1 MGLERIDKS
10 LRLCWLCGSC
20 FGRGPTEPHNWKELN
35 LDPTPNERC
44 PSYEYFKF
52 RTYTA
57 MDRNSLA
64 TLVYREGYPI
74 TDDLKEVI
82 YSCVTC
88 GVCSEICGLM
98 DPLDINLAVR
108 EEIVEKS
115 SLLPSHEKLREIQDR
130 SGNPY
135 NEKEESRSEWAEG
148 IKIKNLTKE
157 KAENLFFVGCSGAFR
172 PSSRKMAVATAQLLK
187 KAGLDFGILGVEEKC
202 CGYIP
207 KTLGDLSLFKKYMT
221 ENIEALNSLKIQR
234 LITFCPGCLSM
245 FKSYPDNSLNFEVV
259 HSVQIIDQLIQAGK
273 LKPRKISDMRITYHD
288 PCDLGRKCRVFDSP
302 RNVLKAVPGV
312 QFVEMERHGRWAY
325 CCGGGGG
332 LKAFNNELSGEIAY
346 QRALEALEVGA
357 DTIVSACPAC
367 KSNLNLAAAKIRKE
381 KKGRLKV
388 VDLTELVA
396 VSLA

>member
-172 PSSRKMAVATAQLLK
+172 PSSRKIAVATAQLLK

-207 KTLGDLSLFKKYMT
+207 KMLGDLSLFKKNMT

-234 LITFCPGCLSM
+234 LITFCPGCLFM
-245 FKSYPDNSLNFEVV
+245 FKSYPDKALNFEVI

-332 LKAFNNELSGEIAY
+332 VEHILPDMVDFTSRSRMREAEIIGAKWLITACPQCRMTLLKASKGI
-346 QRALEALEVGA
+346 G
-357 DTIVSACPAC
+357 S
-367 KSNLNLAAAKIRKE
+367 KIKIE
-381 KKGRLKV
+381 DISVFISQL
-388 VDLTELVA
+388 VD
-396 VSLA
+396 